1 MGGVEKN
8 QETFTVFLSKEVV
21 QGILLLCRLSVIFCY
36 KNEKSHQKGAFWPA
50 HNGYYCFLRS
60 IYICFDDLFMKR
72 FILGYVVINAH
83 VMNWKKLLQIEW
95 RLMKNLVKSQ
105 KQRNKKAPSE
115 IFEPIVMYC
124 ISLTGYGS
132 KCFLKPSQVKIV
144 SKCTFLVFK
153 EPWAVKLCTY
163 SF

>member
-1 MGGVEKN
+1 MVLYDFMGGIEKN
-8 QETFTVFLSKEVV
+8 QETLTVFLSKEVV

-60 IYICFDDLFMKR
+60 IYIFMHSLSVLTIYLFTKR
-72 FILGYVVINAH
+72 FILGYVVMNAH

-105 KQRNKKAPSE
+105 KQRNKKVPSE
-115 IFEPIVMYC
+115 IFEFIVMYC

-132 KCFLKPSQVKIV
+132 KCFLKPS
-144 SKCTFLVFK
+144 T
-153 EPWAVKLCTY
+153 
-163 SF
+163 

>member
-1 MGGVEKN
+1 MVLYDFMGGIEKN
-8 QETFTVFLSKEVV
+8 QETLTVFLSKEVV

-60 IYICFDDLFMKR
+60 IYIFMHSLSVLTIYLFTKR
-72 FILGYVVINAH
+72 FILGYVVMNAH

-105 KQRNKKAPSE
+105 KQRNKKVPSE
-115 IFEPIVMYC
+115 IFEFIVMYC
-124 ISLTGYGS
+124 TSLTGYGS
-132 KCFLKPSQVKIV
+132 KCFLKPS
-144 SKCTFLVFK
+144 T
-153 EPWAVKLCTY
+153 
-163 SF
+163 

>member
-1 MGGVEKN
+1 MVLYDFMGGIEKN
-8 QETFTVFLSKEVV
+8 QETLTVFLSKEVV

-60 IYICFDDLFMKR
+60 IYIFMHSLSVLTIYLFTKR
-72 FILGYVVINAH
+72 FILGYVVMNAH

-115 IFEPIVMYC
+115 IFEPIVIYC
-124 ISLTGYGS
+124 TSLTG
-132 KCFLKPSQVKIV
+132 V
-144 SKCTFLVFK
+144 SLNHHR
-153 EPWAVKLCTY
+153 
-163 SF
+163 SR

>member
-1 MGGVEKN
+1 MVLYDFMGGVEKN

-83 VMNWKKLLQIEW
+83 VMNWKKNFFKLNEDWWKISSNRKSREIRKLLQKYLNPLW
-95 RLMKNLVKSQ
+95 
-105 KQRNKKAPSE
+105 
-115 IFEPIVMYC
+115 C
-124 ISLTGYGS
+124 
-132 KCFLKPSQVKIV
+132 IV
-144 SKCTFLVFK
+144 SRWQAMAQSVSLNHHR
-153 EPWAVKLCTY
+153 
-163 SF
+163 SR